1 MKLMHKSDRITSPC
15 TKSELVD
22 AIKCCP
28 SFDIYKTPKVERLSR
43 NALIDLAHSLE
54 VLDALEERTEIIR
67 ILCSAKVR
75 FDSTSSTFKLISE
88 AVDVALDRYG
98 IADLE
103 ALAKNLKNSPFLK
116 KRSIR
121 KLPVEKD
128 LGSRVFYFRKPNA
141 VVK

>member
-1 MKLMHKSDRITSPC
+1 MKLMHQSERITSPC

-28 SFDIYKTPKVERLSR
+28 SFDIYKTPKIERLSR
-43 NALIDLAHSLE
+43 NALIELAHSLE

-67 ILCSAKVR
+67 ILRSAKVR
-75 FDSTSSTFKLISE
+75 FDSTSSTFKLISG

-103 ALAKNLKNSPFLK
+103 ALGKNLKSSPFLK
-116 KRSIR
+116 KERSKR
-121 KLPVEKD
+121 ELVKKD
-128 LGSRVFYFRKPNA
+128 SESRVFYFKKPRN
-141 VVK
+141 